1 MKESN
6 LSLLHD
12 RVVNYVDRKPKKSS
26 ESIGMFFNTI
36 SDTMY
41 FFDSGTGKV
50 FTGEK
55 KYLEFLNRFI
65 NEKKFRKSSRR
76 VQVIRRRI
84 KRV

>member
-41 FFDSGTGKV
+41 FFDSGTGKSFYRGKKV
-50 FTGEK
+50 F
-55 KYLEFLNRFI
+55 
-65 NEKKFRKSSRR
+65 R
-76 VQVIRRRI
+76 VS
-84 KRV
+84 